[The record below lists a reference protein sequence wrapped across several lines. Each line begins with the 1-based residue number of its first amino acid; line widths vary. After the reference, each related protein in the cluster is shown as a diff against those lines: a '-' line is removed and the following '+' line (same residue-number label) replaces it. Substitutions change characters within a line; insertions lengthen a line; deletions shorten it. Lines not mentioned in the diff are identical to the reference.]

1 MIYNKGIG
9 YLLELLP
16 LSEEREELWL
26 LLLLELPEEERL
38 SVCPLETL
46 LRVEELLLRPL
57 LRFELPLLWLLE
69 VPLRLVDVLRLSE
82 LEFLLEELL
91 PLLEELLSFLLFEFT
106 LEPELLLLV
115 RPLSRLGLV
124 VVVVLLLPAGLR
136 LELDE
141 PEFVSGRR
149 LGVRSPSPLLL
160 FPVLLG
166 VVVTLFGL
174 SSLEGV
180 EGRPEVDGL
189 CSVSGRGRVD
199 VPGRE
204 EPSGREELPGRL
216 SGRCDVPGRV
226 DVPGFVV
233 EPGLA
238 VEPGRVLVPVPG
250 RVPEPGRE
258 EFPGRVGALCG
269 REELFG
275 RKRTEPKSERR

>member
-1 MIYNKGIG
+1 M
-9 YLLELLP
+9 
-16 LSEEREELWL
+16 
-26 LLLLELPEEERL
+26 EERL

-69 VPLRLVDVLRLSE
+69 LPPRLVDVLRLSE
-82 LEFLLEELL
+82 LVFLLEELL
-91 PLLEELLSFLLFEFT
+91 PLLEELLSFRLFEFT
-106 LEPELLLLV
+106 LEPELLLPV

-124 VVVVLLLPAGLR
+124 VVVVLLLPDGLR

-166 VVVTLFGL
+166 VVTLFGL

-204 EPSGREELPGRL
+204 ELPGRL
-216 SGRCDVPGRV
+216 SGRCD
-226 DVPGFVV
+226 
-233 EPGLA
+233 
-238 VEPGRVLVPVPG
+238 VPG

-258 EFPGRVGALCG
+258 EFPGRTVTPGRVGALCG
-269 REELFG
+269 RVELFG

>member
-69 VPLRLVDVLRLSE
+69 VPPRLVDVLRLSE

-106 LEPELLLLV
+106 LEPELLLPV

-166 VVVTLFGL
+166 VVTLFGL

-199 VPGRE
+199 VPGRT
-204 EPSGREELPGRL
+204 
-216 SGRCDVPGRV
+216 VT
-226 DVPGFVV
+226 
-233 EPGLA
+233 
-238 VEPGRVLVPVPG
+238 
-250 RVPEPGRE
+250 
-258 EFPGRVGALCG
+258 PGRVGALCG

>member
-69 VPLRLVDVLRLSE
+69 VPPRLVDVLRLSE

-106 LEPELLLLV
+106 LEPELLLPV

-199 VPGRE
+199 VPGR
-204 EPSGREELPGRL
+204 L

-226 DVPGFVV
+226 DVPGLVV
-233 EPGLA
+233 DPGLV
-238 VEPGRVLVPVPG
+238 VEPGRVFVPG

-258 EFPGRVGALCG
+258 EFPGRTVTPGRVGALCG

>member
-189 CSVSGRGRVD
+189 CSVSGRGRI
-199 VPGRE
+199 
-204 EPSGREELPGRL
+204 
-216 SGRCDVPGRV
+216 DVPGRV

-233 EPGLA
+233 EPGLD

-258 EFPGRVGALCG
+258 EFPGRTVTPGRVGALCG

>member
-57 LRFELPLLWLLE
+57 LRFELLLLWLLE

-82 LEFLLEELL
+82 LVFLLEE
-91 PLLEELLSFLLFEFT
+91 
-106 LEPELLLLV
+106 LLLV

-124 VVVVLLLPAGLR
+124 VVVVPLLPAGLR

-233 EPGLA
+233 EPGLD

-258 EFPGRVGALCG
+258 EFPGRTVTPGRVGALCG